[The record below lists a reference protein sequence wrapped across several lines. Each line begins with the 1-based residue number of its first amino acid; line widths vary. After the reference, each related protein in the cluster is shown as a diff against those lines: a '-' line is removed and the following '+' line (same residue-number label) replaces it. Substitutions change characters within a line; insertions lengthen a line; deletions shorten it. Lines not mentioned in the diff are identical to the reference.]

1 MSELSEQTLDNVLST
16 VESLKAVSSLQPSN
30 YLEINFMSLS
40 VFVKKLAKSREEREK
55 QRQLFDQQ
63 MEERKKEP
71 RHYV

>member
-30 YLEINFMSLS
+30 YLVVNFMSS
-40 VFVKKLAKSREEREK
+40 SIFVKKLAKSREEREK

>member
-30 YLEINFMSLS
+30 YLEVNFMSLS
-40 VFVKKLAKSREEREK
+40 IFVKKLAKSREEREK

>member
-40 VFVKKLAKSREEREK
+40 IFVKKLAKSREEREK

>member
-1 MSELSEQTLDNVLST
+1 MFLS
-16 VESLKAVSSLQPSN
+16 
-30 YLEINFMSLS
+30 I
-40 VFVKKLAKSREEREK
+40 FVKKLAKSREEREK

>member
-30 YLEINFMSLS
+30 YLEINFMSLFI
-40 VFVKKLAKSREEREK
+40 FVKKLAKSREEREK

>member
-30 YLEINFMSLS
+30 YLEVNFMSLS
-40 VFVKKLAKSREEREK
+40 IFAKKLAKSREEREK